1 MTELAASNTCTKR
14 EIANTDRVILEL
26 ISKVVLA
33 LGHRT
38 NKDTDALLWSQ
49 LHHVVS
55 WLDDFCI
62 KTECDFATVWR
73 QMLYN
78 GILDDLQKLLLRG
91 DTTDGQAVEKLDHE
105 TSKALKG
112 TRYANGGRD
121 FDKDIL
127 CGMNID
133 LQLAGF
139 VDR

>member
-1 MTELAASNTCTKR
+1 
-14 EIANTDRVILEL
+14 
-26 ISKVVLA
+26 
-33 LGHRT
+33 
-38 NKDTDALLWSQ
+38 
-49 LHHVVS
+49 
-55 WLDDFCI
+55 
-62 KTECDFATVWR
+62 
-73 QMLYN
+73 MLYN